1 MTRIKLTED
10 AVEQW
15 KVRWEKYQAD
25 QNAFQEWESY
35 KKFRTKVRTELL
47 SLLDAFL
54 NDQSTIEEFRSILQ
68 AKGDAFGLKGFSGAM
83 FLNILVKYIPE
94 QGELT
99 SQLRNALRVPASAGE
114 AQAKLSGFSRYL
126 LNLISRGVVTKQRL
140 QPHRSIYFLTAW
152 WHQQEPET
160 WPVYYPSVRDCL
172 VADGLLESSQD
183 LIANYFAMRE
193 AFLALQRALGVA
205 SWDLEGLCV
214 WLRKID
220 TPPPQPVAPP
230 QDPPGPEN
238 GCQGNGEV
246 TQSPGSQPAIEGEP
260 GPSHVQVQWLL
271 AKIGRQLGC
280 KVWIAR
286 NDWTKTW
293 GEEKLQDLSLTE
305 LPQLGL
311 GTIAQRDIQLIDVL
325 WLRGTHQVV
334 AAFEVEHS
342 TSIYSGLL
350 RMSDLVVQVP
360 NLSFPLYVVVPE
372 SRMNEVRRQLHR
384 PTFQALELH
393 RRCGFFSA
401 EDLVRDADSIMKYG
415 HGPETIDKLAKRVP
429 DVMEDQTA

>member
-1 MTRIKLTED
+1 
-10 AVEQW
+10 
-15 KVRWEKYQAD
+15 
-25 QNAFQEWESY
+25 
-35 KKFRTKVRTELL
+35 
-47 SLLDAFL
+47 
-54 NDQSTIEEFRSILQ
+54 
-68 AKGDAFGLKGFSGAM
+68 
-83 FLNILVKYIPE
+83 
-94 QGELT
+94 
-99 SQLRNALRVPASAGE
+99 
-114 AQAKLSGFSRYL
+114 
-126 LNLISRGVVTKQRL
+126 
-140 QPHRSIYFLTAW
+140 
-152 WHQQEPET
+152 
-160 WPVYYPSVRDCL
+160 
-172 VADGLLESSQD
+172 
-183 LIANYFAMRE
+183 
-193 AFLALQRALGVA
+193 
-205 SWDLEGLCV
+205 
-214 WLRKID
+214 
-220 TPPPQPVAPP
+220 VAPP

-360 NLSFPLYVVVPE
+360 NLSFPL
-372 SRMNEVRRQLHR
+372 
-384 PTFQALELH
+384 
-393 RRCGFFSA
+393 
-401 EDLVRDADSIMKYG
+401 
-415 HGPETIDKLAKRVP
+415 
-429 DVMEDQTA
+429 